1 MGRLSEP
8 STYAG
13 ISATLATVA
22 PFLQFNPT
30 LSWVV
35 SGLAALA
42 GGVAVWVRE
51 APKK

>member
-1 MGRLSEP
+1 MGRLKEP

-13 ISATLATVA
+13 IGAALAAIA
-22 PFLQFNPT
+22 PFLGFSPEAQ
-30 LSWVV
+30 WVV
-35 SGLAALA
+35 SGMAALF